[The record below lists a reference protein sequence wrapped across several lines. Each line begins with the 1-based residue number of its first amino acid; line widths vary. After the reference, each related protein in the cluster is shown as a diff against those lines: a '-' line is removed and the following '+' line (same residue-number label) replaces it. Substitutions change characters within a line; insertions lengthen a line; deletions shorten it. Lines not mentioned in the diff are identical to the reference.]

1 MINTNGI
8 LMEQPDDLMLS
19 MLINSSKISKKKP
32 VQVYD
37 NPTKVLYDEFNKF
50 ILDYI
55 NTNSNVLKNQP
66 LTPENPQRK
75 QSQDASP

>member
-1 MINTNGI
+1 
-8 LMEQPDDLMLS
+8 MEQPDDLMLS

-55 NTNSNVLKNQP
+55 NTNSNVLKNV
-66 LTPENPQRK
+66 EGYK
-75 QSQDASP
+75 DIMKDALIKSMNQYNDSFKF